1 MGGEERHTSSA
12 HAASTQQRGI
22 SSFSLKIAAIIGMT
36 MNHAAYI
43 FGDAL
48 PFWARCV
55 LFAGGGLTFPIM
67 AFLLVE
73 GYHHTSNI
81 TRYAS
86 RLGMFALVSQIP
98 YGLFLAANLN
108 VLFTL
113 LIGLGVLWLDD
124 HARNRAFFWSGL
136 AAGAVLSLA
145 CDWGFLGII
154 MIYLFKNLRDERTA
168 IVAPV
173 GIAIFATGLPQLA
186 ELVAAA
192 PTGDWSALPFA
203 LYPLIGCSLTIPL
216 LSSYNGERGRPMK
229 WFFYA
234 YYPAHIAVLGIL
246 YLALFGNLPPL
257 G

>member
-1 MGGEERHTSSA
+1 MGGEEHHTSSA
-12 HAASTQQRGI
+12 HVTPQQRGI
-22 SSFSLKIAAIIGMT
+22 SSFVLKIAAIFGMT

-43 FGDAL
+43 FGDTL

-73 GYHHTSNI
+73 GYRHTSNI
-81 TRYAS
+81 ERYAS
-86 RLGMFALVSQIP
+86 RLGIFALVSQIP

-113 LIGLGVLWLDD
+113 LMGLGVLWLDD
-124 HARNRAFFWSGL
+124 HARNRALFWTGL

-145 CDWGFLGII
+145 CDWGFIGII
-154 MIYLFKNLRDERTA
+154 MIYLFKNLRGERSA
-168 IVAPV
+168 IAAPV
-173 GIAIFATGLPQLA
+173 GLAIFATGLPQLA
-186 ELVAAA
+186 ELAAKA

-203 LYPLIGCSLTIPL
+203 LYPLIGCSLAIPL
-216 LSSYNGERGRPMK
+216 LSSYNGQRGRPMK

-246 YLALFGNLPPL
+246 NLALSGNLPPL